1 MTTSYPKRRAIEA
14 VRAEVVDGVEV
25 EVKHRLEYLL
35 HANGRVFLTP
45 AAWEFYAHSD
55 LRVATA
61 AAFRFHEAATR
72 AHGRNR
78 VQFVGLVFDDPSASP
93 RLRVEV
99 TGCLAEPDGHAHY
112 LTAALYCDGAE
123 MEVAP
128 PAPVPSVGPRFY
140 RSILALAHRLARQ
153 MFDDFHA
160 FARGG
165 IVDMIESAGAL

>member
-14 VRAEVVDGVEV
+14 VRAEIVEGVEV
-25 EVKHRLEYLL
+25 EVARLEYLL
-35 HANGRVFLTP
+35 HANGRVFLSE
-45 AAWEFYAHSD
+45 AAWEFYTHSD

-61 AAFRFHEAATR
+61 AGFRLHAAATK
-72 AHGRNR
+72 AHSRNR
-78 VQFVGLVFDDPSASP
+78 VEFVGLVFDDPSPSP

-99 TGCLAEPDGHAHY
+99 SGCLAQPGHGAHH
-112 LTAALYCDGAE
+112 LTATLYVDGAE

-128 PAPVPSVGPRFY
+128 PAPLPSVGPRFY
-140 RSILALAHRLARQ
+140 GSILALSRRIARR

-165 IVDMIESAGAL
+165 IVDMTEGTGAQL